1 MAKSWKE
8 FKRELEQATRK
19 IMVTC
24 PDEIKRFH
32 YGIITHS
39 EAGKYA
45 LNQYFGH
52 MEHAYNFYVAY
63 VDYVFPSLLNLAMDP
78 DFELKHVK
86 KWFRDTL
93 LGNAAMFAEYG
104 GQESLAHYT
113 GEMTKALDTVQTK
126 EEFVELIKAFNAY
139 LARLYDWFYWY
150 FPWGVGPPL
159 FQRVS
164 PEDIKEIKRL
174 SRIS

>member
-1 MAKSWKE
+1 MAKSWQELK
-8 FKRELEQATRK
+8 KELEEATRK

-39 EAGKYA
+39 DAGKHA
-45 LNQYFGH
+45 INQYFGH
-52 MEHAYNFYVAY
+52 MEHTYDWYVGYAEHIH
-63 VDYVFPSLLNLAMDP
+63 PSILRLAADP

-86 KWFRDTL
+86 KML
-93 LGNAAMFAEYG
+93 AAALGNVDFFAAYG
-104 GQESLAHYT
+104 GQKSVANYANEVVGAF
-113 GEMTKALDTVQTK
+113 DTVQTK
-126 EEFVELIKAFNAY
+126 EEFVELLKAFQLY
-139 LARLYDWFYWY
+139 VSRLYAWFHWY
-150 FPWGVGPPL
+150 FPWGLGPSL

-174 SRIS
+174 SQIS